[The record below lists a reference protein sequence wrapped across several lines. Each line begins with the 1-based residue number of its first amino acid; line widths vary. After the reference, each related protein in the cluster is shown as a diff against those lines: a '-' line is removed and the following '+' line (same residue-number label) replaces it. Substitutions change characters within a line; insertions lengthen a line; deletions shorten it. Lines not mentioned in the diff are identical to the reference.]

1 MREIFFDSLKPFPSG
16 HHENLKNKNASTSN
30 AKIQIHTTRE
40 RERGPFSPATKS
52 RKRGGDILP
61 PNNEDT
67 HNAIWAIASE
77 GKMLLFLNV

>member
-1 MREIFFDSLKPFPSG
+1 
-16 HHENLKNKNASTSN
+16 
-30 AKIQIHTTRE
+30 E
-40 RERGPFSPATKS
+40 RERGERERTKS
-52 RKRGGDILP
+52 RKRGGDKLP

>member
-40 RERGPFSPATKS
+40 RER
-52 RKRGGDILP
+52 
-61 PNNEDT
+61 ED
-67 HNAIWAIASE
+67 
-77 GKMLLFLNV
+77 LFTRDEVAKERW